1 MVALEPEEIARTAA
15 LAAAEKNA
23 LDIEVLDVGD
33 LLIITDFFVI
43 TSGTS
48 DRQVA
53 TIFESIEERLREK
66 GVKPIGVEGE
76 KEAKWVVLDYGS
88 VVVHVFRTEQREYY
102 QLERLWRD
110 APRLDWEDRGA
121 ARA

>member
-1 MVALEPEEIARTAA
+1 MAA
-15 LAAAEKNA
+15 LAAADKNA

-43 TSGTS
+43 TSGAS

-53 TIFESIEERLREK
+53 AIFESIEERLREK
-66 GVKPIGVEGE
+66 GVRPLGVEGE

-88 VVVHVFRTEQREYY
+88 VVVHIFQTEQREYY

-110 APRLDWEDRGA
+110 APRIDWQDRGA